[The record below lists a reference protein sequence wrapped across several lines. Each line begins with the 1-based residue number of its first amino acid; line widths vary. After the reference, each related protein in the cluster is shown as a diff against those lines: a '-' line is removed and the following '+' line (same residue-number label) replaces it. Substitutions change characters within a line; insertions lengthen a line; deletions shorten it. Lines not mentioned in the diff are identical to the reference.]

1 MEGGLCALPRKKIH
15 SEGKERA
22 GSAERDGWR
31 DEEGWR
37 WRGKRKEREGGGVI
51 LPHRQLLKA
60 EEKTHYTP
68 TPTPIYS

>member
-1 MEGGLCALPRKKIH
+1 MHCPEKKIH

-22 GSAERDGWR
+22 ESAERDGWR
-31 DEEGWR
+31 DEEGGGGEG
-37 WRGKRKEREGGGVI
+37 RGKREREGGGVI